1 MNQQLLSKL
10 QAQCSRR
17 EYCSREV
24 YAKAV
29 KAMEGDEDGA
39 AEILAALVKD
49 GFVDDSRYAAA
60 FARDKASLA
69 GWGPVKITHM
79 LRAKGLPDSII
90 RQALAEIDASKAE
103 EKLRRLLEA
112 KRKTLEGDPAW
123 KLKLIRFALS
133 RGYNYDQISSLV
145 R

>member
-1 MNQQLLSKL
+1 MNAKVLTRL

-29 KAMEGDEDGA
+29 KALEGDESGA
-39 AEILAALVKD
+39 AEIVEALEKD
-49 GFVDDSRYAAA
+49 GFVDDGRYAAA
-60 FARDKASLA
+60 FARDKASLQ
-69 GWGPVKITHM
+69 GWGPIKITHM
-79 LRAKGLPDSII
+79 LRAKGIPDALI
-90 RQALAEIDASKAE
+90 RQALAEIDSPKAE

-112 KRKTLEGDPAW
+112 KRKTLEGDPAAR
-123 KLKLIRFALS
+123 LKLIRFALS
-133 RGYNYDQISSLV
+133 RGYDYDQVSSLL